1 MSFPS
6 VVFGDIHGVT
16 AKGYSILKWKNAI
29 DSMLLM
35 LKTVMGF
42 NESYKI
48 NAQYVHLW
56 IYCWQVDQL
65 HFSCMKNVFYV
76 ND

>member
-16 AKGYSILKWKNAI
+16 VKGYSIFKWKNAI

-48 NAQYVHLW
+48 NAQYVHLRV
-56 IYCWQVDQL
+56 YCWQVDQL

>member
-6 VVFGDIHGVT
+6 VVFGGIHGVT
-16 AKGYSILKWKNAI
+16 AKGYSIFKWKNAI

-42 NESYKI
+42 NESHKI
-48 NAQYVHLW
+48 NAQYVHL
-56 IYCWQVDQL
+56 
-65 HFSCMKNVFYV
+65 
-76 ND
+76 

>member
-1 MSFPS
+1 MPLPS

-16 AKGYSILKWKNAI
+16 AKEYSIIKWKYAF
-29 DSMLLM
+29 DSVLLM

-48 NAQYVHLW
+48 NVQ
-56 IYCWQVDQL
+56 
-65 HFSCMKNVFYV
+65 
-76 ND
+76 